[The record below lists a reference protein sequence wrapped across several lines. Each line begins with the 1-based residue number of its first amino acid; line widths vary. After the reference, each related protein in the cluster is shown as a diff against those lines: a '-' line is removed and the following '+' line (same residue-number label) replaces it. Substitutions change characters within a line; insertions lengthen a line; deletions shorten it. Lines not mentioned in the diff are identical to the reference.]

1 MKIRP
6 EEAEFLQE
14 TDMKLTV
21 SLRNFSNPLKILAF
35 SLELKYMDVQADLIV
50 PLGLL
55 ILSSKQKDKHKLK
68 YSVEG

>member
-21 SLRNFSNPLKILAF
+21 SLRNFTKIFHTAT
-35 SLELKYMDVQADLIV
+35 SH
-50 PLGLL
+50 
-55 ILSSKQKDKHKLK
+55 KQ
-68 YSVEG
+68 V

>member
-1 MKIRP
+1 MRTD
-6 EEAEFLQE
+6 ERTDRQ
-14 TDMKLTV
+14 TDMTKVTV
-21 SLRNFSNPLKILAF
+21 AFRNFSNPLKILAF